1 MRDANPLDGARVLV
15 AGASSGIGA
24 ALVTELVG
32 RGARVVACARR
43 GERLAELTDAAG
55 GGHAVTADV
64 TEAADCDRVLAAVDD
79 ELGGLDALVYAAGV
93 GTMAPLADNDPE
105 AWQRDY
111 AVNVIGANILTAR
124 ALPHLADSGIAAYI
138 SSRSTV
144 DSHWGLSSYAA
155 SKAALDQSIRSW
167 RVEHR
172 DKRFLR
178 VQMGNTMGTEF
189 GDHLDPAV
197 TEHAMTHWSG
207 QGIDLGVMEVAE
219 VAAALGDVLAT
230 ALAHPGLDIREY
242 QLDGR
247 PL

>member
-1 MRDANPLDGARVLV
+1 MSTPNSLDGSRVLV

-24 ALVTELVG
+24 ATAAELVA
-32 RGARVVACARR
+32 RGAHLVVCARR
-43 GERLAELTDAAG
+43 ADRLADVTEAAG
-55 GGHAVTADV
+55 GGHAVAADV
-64 TEAADCDRVLAAVDD
+64 TVPTDCDRVTTAIVT
-79 ELGGLDALVYAAGV
+79 ELGGLDAFVYAAGV
-93 GTMAPLADNDPE
+93 GTMAALADNDPS

-111 AVNVIGANILTAR
+111 AVNVIGANLLTAR
-124 ALPHLADSGIAAYI
+124 VLPHLAATGIAAYV
-138 SSRSTV
+138 SSRSTE

-155 SKAALDQSIRSW
+155 SKAALDQTIRSW

-178 VQMGNTMGTEF
+178 VQMGNTVGTEF
-189 GDHLDPAV
+189 GEHLDPTV
-197 TEHAMTHWSG
+197 TEHAMTQWSG
-207 QGIDLGVMEVAE
+207 QGIDLGFMEVAE

-230 ALAHPGLDIREY
+230 ALAHPNLDIREY

>member
-1 MRDANPLDGARVLV
+1 MADTTPLDAARVLV

-24 ALVTELVG
+24 ALTTELTS

-43 GERLAELTDAAG
+43 ADRLAELTAAAG
-55 GGHAVTADV
+55 GGHSVVADLTV
-64 TEAADCDRVLAAVDD
+64 ADDCDRVLRTVDA

-93 GTMAPLADNDPE
+93 GTMAPLADNDPD

-124 ALPHLADSGIAAYI
+124 ALPHLADTGIAAYI
-138 SSRSTV
+138 SSRSTE

-178 VQMGNTMGTEF
+178 IQMGNTVGTEF
-189 GDHLDPAV
+189 GEHLDPAV
-197 TEHAMTHWSG
+197 TEHAMSHWPG
-207 QGIDLGVMEVAE
+207 QGIDLGFMEVAD
-219 VAAALGDVLAT
+219 VAGALADVLGT
-230 ALAHPGLDIREY
+230 ALAHPALDIREY

>member
-1 MRDANPLDGARVLV
+1 MTDASPLDAARVLV

-24 ALVTELVG
+24 ALTTELVG

-43 GERLAELTDAAG
+43 SERLAEVIGTAG
-55 GGHAVTADV
+55 GGLAVGADV
-64 TEAADCDRVLAAVDD
+64 TDADDCDRVLETVDA
-79 ELGGLDALVYAAGV
+79 ELGMLDALVYAAGV
-93 GTMAPLADNDPE
+93 GTMAALADNDPE
-105 AWQRDY
+105 AWHRDY

-138 SSRSTV
+138 SSRSTE

-178 VQMGNTMGTEF
+178 IQMGNTVGTEF
-189 GDHLDPAV
+189 GEHLDPAV
-197 TEHAMTHWSG
+197 TEHAMSQWPG
-207 QGIDLGVMEVAE
+207 QGIDLGFMEVSD
-219 VAAALGDVLAT
+219 VAGALADVLST
-230 ALAHPGLDIREY
+230 ALAHPALDIREY